1 MNLILFEREELK
13 SELPSADPRAQHIL
27 RVLRRRQG
35 DSFDAGLIDGPRG
48 KGTLTSV
55 TATSI
60 SIRFEWLE
68 EPPPLDPIELLVG
81 LPRPQAAR
89 RILHA
94 MTSLGVARLRFITA
108 DRGEAGYSSSSLWTA
123 GEWRRHLI
131 DGAQQAFTTRL
142 PAVTVGQGLAEAI
155 DSLEP
160 GGTRLALDNY
170 EAAQSLSKIAAVEP
184 VTLALGPERGWSDRE
199 RDLLRSHCFELAH
212 LGERVLRTE
221 TACIAAVAVVK
232 SRLALL

>member
-1 MNLILFEREELK
+1 MNLILFQRDEPT
-13 SELPSADPRAQHIL
+13 SELPRSDPRVKHIL
-27 RVLRRRQG
+27 SVLRRRNG

-81 LPRPQAAR
+81 LPRPQAGR
-89 RILHA
+89 RILHE

-108 DRGEAGYSSSSLWTA
+108 DKGEAGYSASSLWTS

-131 DGAQQAFTTRL
+131 AGAQQAFTTRL
-142 PAVTVGQGLAEAI
+142 PEVTVGQGLARVVE
-155 DSLEP
+155 SLGD

-170 EAAQSLSKIAAVEP
+170 EAACSLGETPVVEP
-184 VTLALGPERGWSDRE
+184 VTLALGPERGWSGRE
-199 RDLLRSHCFELAH
+199 RDLLRAHCFELAH

-232 SRLALL
+232 AKLALL